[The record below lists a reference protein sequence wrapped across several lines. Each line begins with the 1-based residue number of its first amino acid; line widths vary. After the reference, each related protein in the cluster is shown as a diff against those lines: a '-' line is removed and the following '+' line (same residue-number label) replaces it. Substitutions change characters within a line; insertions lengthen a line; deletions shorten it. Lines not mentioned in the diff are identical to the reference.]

1 MRDPQQETDKA
12 AKPKSLED
20 LDARLKKARREGRS
34 TAQGPASEAAEHHNA
49 LGVAW
54 RISIELAVAIGV
66 CGAIGYGL
74 DRWIGTAPWL
84 MLAFLILGFAA
95 GVRNVYRAAQE
106 ITAAAEKQ
114 AKEDG
119 DETAGQ

>member
-1 MRDPQQETDKA
+1 MRDPDLETDKA

-34 TAQGPASEAAEHHNA
+34 TARGPASETAEQPSG

-66 CGAIGYGL
+66 CGAIGFGL
-74 DRWIGTAPWL
+74 DRWLDTAPWL
-84 MLAFLILGFAA
+84 MLVFLVLGFAA
-95 GVRNVYRAAQE
+95 GIRNVYRAAQQ
-106 ITAAAEKQ
+106 IAAAAEEPARK
-114 AKEDG
+114 DG
-119 DETAGQ
+119 DKTAGQ

>member
-1 MRDPQQETDKA
+1 MRDPQQETDNA

-34 TAQGPASEAAEHHNA
+34 TGRGPASEPAEHKSG

-66 CGAIGYGL
+66 CSAIGFGL
-74 DRWIGTAPWL
+74 DRWLGTAPWL
-84 MLAFLILGFAA
+84 MLVFLVLGFAA
-95 GVRNVYRAAQE
+95 GIRNVYRAAQQ
-106 ITAAAEKQ
+106 IAATAEEPASQ
-114 AKEDG
+114 DG
-119 DETAGQ
+119 DKTAGQ

>member
-1 MRDPQQETDKA
+1 MRDPDQETDKA

-34 TAQGPASEAAEHHNA
+34 TARGPASEAAEQPSG

-66 CGAIGYGL
+66 CGAIGFGL
-74 DRWIGTAPWL
+74 DRWLGTAPWL
-84 MLAFLILGFAA
+84 MLVFLVLGFAA
-95 GVRNVYRAAQE
+95 GIRNVYRAAQQ
-106 ITAAAEKQ
+106 IAAAAEQ
-114 AKEDG
+114 LAREDG
-119 DETAGQ
+119 DKTAGQ

>member
-1 MRDPQQETDKA
+1 MRDPHQETDNA

-20 LDARLKKARREGRS
+20 LDARLKKARRAGRS
-34 TAQGPASEAAEHHNA
+34 TARRPESEAAGHRAA

-54 RISIELAVAIGV
+54 RISIEMAVAIGV

-74 DRWIGTAPWL
+74 DRWLGTVPWL
-84 MLAFLILGFAA
+84 MLGFLVLGFAA
-95 GVRNVYRAAQE
+95 GVRNVYRVAQE
-106 ITAAAEKQ
+106 IAAAADGE

-119 DETAGQ
+119 DKTAGQ

>member
-1 MRDPQQETDKA
+1 MRDPDQETDKA

-34 TAQGPASEAAEHHNA
+34 TARGPASEPAEHASA

-66 CGAIGYGL
+66 CGAIGFGL
-74 DRWIGTAPWL
+74 DRWLDTAPWL
-84 MLAFLILGFAA
+84 MLVFLILGFAA
-95 GVRNVYRAAQE
+95 GIRNVYRAAQQ
-106 ITAAAEKQ
+106 IAAAAEEPARQ
-114 AKEDG
+114 DG
-119 DETAGQ
+119 DKGAGR